1 MHGPGHSYPAF
12 PGMRYEVGKI
22 LGYEVWRRTN
32 KLMFPLKHV
41 FRLSPSQIFVEYGY
55 ELGSRDQYMAGYEV

>member
-22 LGYEVWRRTN
+22 LGYEVWRRIN
-32 KLMFPLKHV
+32 KLMFPLNTY
-41 FRLSPSQIFVEYGY
+41 SGY
-55 ELGSRDQYMAGYEV
+55 SAVIS